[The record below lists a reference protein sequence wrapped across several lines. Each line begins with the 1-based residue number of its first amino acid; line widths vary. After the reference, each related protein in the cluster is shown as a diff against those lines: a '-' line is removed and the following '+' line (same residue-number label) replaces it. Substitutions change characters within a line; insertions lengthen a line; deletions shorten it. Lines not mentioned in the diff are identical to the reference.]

1 MKGLTDR
8 QREIL
13 DWIVAFIGEN
23 GMPPTVR
30 EIAREFGIDPAVA
43 FRHLRALE
51 RKGYVR
57 RGKLGA
63 RSLEVACMRGEE
75 STDSVRL
82 PLAGRV
88 EAGTPVLAVEN
99 IEGSVTVDRSMV
111 GRDAAQYFALRVK
124 GDSMIE
130 AGIYDGD
137 VAVVRKQETAEDGQ
151 IVVAL
156 TGDDEGTLKRFYLDR
171 KKRRVRL
178 QPANSGMKPVYA
190 KDVTI
195 QGVVKG
201 VIRKLN

>member
-1 MKGLTDR
+1 MKGLTGR

-13 DWIVAFIGEN
+13 DWIVGFIGEN

-30 EIAREFGIDPAVA
+30 EIARQFGIDPAVA

-51 RKGYVR
+51 RKGHVR

-63 RSLEVACMRGEE
+63 RSLEVACTRGQE
-75 STDSVRL
+75 SADSFRL

-88 EAGTPVLAVEN
+88 EAGMPVLAVEN

-111 GRDAAQYFALRVK
+111 GRDAAQYFALRVR

-130 AGIYDGD
+130 AGIHDGD
-137 VAVVRKQETAEDGQ
+137 IAVVRQQETAEDGQ
-151 IVVAL
+151 VVVAL
-156 TGDDEGTLKRFYLDR
+156 AGGEEGTLKRFYLDR

-178 QPANSGMKPVYA
+178 QPENSRMRPIYA

-201 VIRKLN
+201 VIRKLD